1 MSQGQ
6 QNSYNNIFV
15 VLLLPNINTRDMGPR
30 DHARVG
36 SLCNGITF
44 SKLFLPKFEKSNGK
58 IRSIWQAD
66 MIAFEPST
74 TSLTAV
80 I

>member
-15 VLLLPNINTRDMGPR
+15 VLLVPTINTRYMGPR
-30 DHARVG
+30 DHARLG
-36 SLCNGITF
+36 SLSNGITF
-44 SKLFLPKFEKSNGK
+44 SKPFLPKFEENQVK

-66 MIAFEPST
+66 MIAFKPST

-80 I
+80 R